1 VAGDDDTGRSKRG
14 GGRRG
19 ELEGLRKLE
28 GEMES
33 SSSKQ
38 RVPNEEGLAAL
49 GAEIDHGRSRR
60 RRSSPRV
67 RRRRILLGGLALVL
81 LIVAFFGGGYLYLRY
96 RFDQIKKIDVATE
109 TDYHGGPLNILVIGS
124 DSRAGL
130 TGSAEAQAGSA
141 AQVTGQRSDV
151 DMIMHLDPS
160 KGTIALLSIPR
171 DTLVSMSP
179 DLKSQFGTFNRINSA
194 FNSGPDQLVK
204 VIQDNLG
211 IPINDTVEVD
221 FSGFVGMVDALGGV
235 KMNFPFPARDA
246 YSGLSVTQPGCQLLN
261 GGQAL
266 SVARSRHYEY
276 QVYGGWYSDGTGDF
290 GRIQRQDAFLKALI
304 SSAHSKINPL
314 TINAFLGSIPQGV
327 KLDTKFG
334 FNTLA
339 SLALKYHSY
348 DPNSL
353 ASLTLPT
360 KSVGYVS
367 PWGDVLFVDQPAAQ
381 QMLVNVFGS
390 ELDTNPATPPPNTSL
405 ESVPPPTV
413 TTTTVPASTSSAA
426 TSKATSSPAVTT
438 TTAPNYN
445 PAPC

>member
-1 VAGDDDTGRSKRG
+1 MGS
-14 GGRRG
+14 
-19 ELEGLRKLE
+19 
-28 GEMES
+28 
-33 SSSKQ
+33 
-38 RVPNEEGLAAL
+38 
-49 GAEIDHGRSRR
+49 
-60 RRSSPRV
+60 
-67 RRRRILLGGLALVL
+67 LALVL

-109 TDYHGGPLNILVIGS
+109 TDYHGGPLNVLVIGS
-124 DSRAGL
+124 DSRVGL

-141 AQVTGQRSDV
+141 SEVTGQRSDV
-151 DMIMHLDPS
+151 DMILHLDPS
-160 KGTIALLSIPR
+160 KGSITLLSIPR

-179 DLKSQFGTFNRINSA
+179 DLSGQFGTFNRINSA

-204 VIQDNLG
+204 VIQDNFG

-266 SVARSRHYEY
+266 SVARSRHFEY

-304 SSAHSKINPL
+304 DSAHSKVNPL

-327 KLDTKFG
+327 KLDSKFG

-339 SLALKYHSY
+339 SLALKYHSFN
-348 DPNSL
+348 PNSL
-353 ASLTLPT
+353 VSLTLPT
-360 KSVGYVS
+360 KSIGYVS

-381 QMLVNVFGS
+381 QMLVDVFGTA
-390 ELDTNPATPPPNTSL
+390 LNTNPSTPPPNTSL

-413 TTTTVPASTSSAA
+413 TTTTVPASTSSAGA
-426 TSKATSSPAVTT
+426 AKGTTVTTAPTVTT